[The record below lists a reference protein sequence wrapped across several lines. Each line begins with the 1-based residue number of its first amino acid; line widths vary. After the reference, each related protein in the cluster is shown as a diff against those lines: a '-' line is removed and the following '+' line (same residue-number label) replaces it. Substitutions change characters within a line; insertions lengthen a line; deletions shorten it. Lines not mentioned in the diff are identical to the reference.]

1 MTSEFSADGKA
12 ALLERAKAANI
23 EVVHLQF
30 TDVAGKIKSLTIPAN
45 RLERTLEAGAWFD
58 GSSLEGLDRTAESDL
73 YLQPDPDSFAVLPWE
88 ATPSAR
94 LICDVCLP
102 GGVPFAADP
111 RQALKGVLAEALGLG
126 FEFRVAAEF
135 EFFVFED
142 REGVGREG
150 QPLIPVDRS
159 GYFEMQNSRAA
170 TLCRETSD
178 ALLSFG
184 VGVEASH
191 AEVGPGQHEIDLA
204 EQGAL
209 QAADG
214 VVALKWA
221 LRSLAR
227 RGRMLVSFMPK
238 PLEDAPGSG
247 LHIAQQLVDRQ
258 TGRDAFFDPAQ
269 LYQLSTAGGQ
279 FIAGQ
284 LAHARGMSAVVA
296 PLVNSYKRL
305 AGGAEAP
312 SRVTWARIHR
322 GALLRVPEPSTGS
335 GTRLEL
341 RAPDPSCN
349 PYLALAVMLKTGLDG
364 IRAELPLPP
373 PSDDPR
379 PGSDVS
385 GDDLANPL
393 PATLGEAL
401 EELNWDPVVRD
412 ALGQPIFERLLTA
425 KEREWTA
432 FGRHISQ
439 WELDQY
445 LEGA

>member
-1 MTSEFSADGKA
+1 MTSEPRADGHVK
-12 ALLERAKAANI
+12 LLERARAAGI

-30 TDVAGKIKSLTIPAN
+30 TDVAGSIKSLTIPAN

-73 YLQPDPDSFAVLPWE
+73 YLRPEPDSFAILPWE
-88 ATPSAR
+88 PTPAAR

-102 GGVPFAADP
+102 GDAPFPADP
-111 RQALKGVLAEALGLG
+111 RQVLKGVLAEALELG
-126 FEFRVAAEF
+126 FEYRVAAEF

-142 REGVGREG
+142 RDGVRHEGD
-150 QPLIPVDRS
+150 PLIPVDRT

-170 TLCRETSD
+170 NLSRETID
-178 ALLSFG
+178 ALVSFG
-184 VGVEASH
+184 VDVEASH

-204 EQGAL
+204 EHGAL
-209 QAADG
+209 QAADAIM
-214 VVALKWA
+214 ALKWA
-221 LRSLAR
+221 LRSIAR
-227 RGRMLVSFMPK
+227 RGQMLVSFMPK

-247 LHIAQQLVDRQ
+247 LHISQVLVDRRSGAQ
-258 TGRDAFFDPAQ
+258 VFFDPSQ
-269 LYQLSTAGGQ
+269 LYELSAIGGQ

-284 LAHARGMSAVVA
+284 LAHARGMSAIIA

-322 GALLRVPEPSTGS
+322 GALLRVPESSTGR

-364 IRAELPLPP
+364 IRGQLPLPAP
-373 PSDDPR
+373 CDGDGD
-379 PGSDVS
+379 GSDVS
-385 GDDLANPL
+385 EDDLANPL
-393 PATLGEAL
+393 PTTLGEAL
-401 EELNWDPVVRD
+401 EELNWDPVVRE
-412 ALGQPIFERLLTA
+412 ALGQPIFERFLTA

-432 FGRHISQ
+432 FGRHISH
-439 WELDQY
+439 WELDKY
-445 LEGA
+445 LEGM